1 MHTSGLAS
9 ITANARGRNGRN
21 VPRYEPLLSLCVR
34 LRAEPGQTMAEY
46 GILVA
51 VIAIVVIAAAMLLGG
66 SIASLFGN
74 NASHI

>member
-1 MHTSGLAS
+1 M
-9 ITANARGRNGRN
+9 
-21 VPRYEPLLSLCVR
+21 LSLCVR
-34 LRAEPGQTMAEY
+34 LRAEPGQTLAEY
-46 GILVA
+46 GILIA

>member
-1 MHTSGLAS
+1 MLEAETVEMSRDMNS
-9 ITANARGRNGRN
+9 
-21 VPRYEPLLSLCVR
+21 LLSLCVR
-34 LRAEPGQTMAEY
+34 LRAEPGQTLAEY
-46 GILVA
+46 GILIA